1 MLYCGCGRAAK
12 PGKWCP
18 GRSSGQRRSVV
29 ILFFK
34 KNHKYMSKAIDPA
47 TLSSTVS
54 PGEDFYQFVNGS
66 WAERTEIPSD
76 RGRWGS
82 FDELRKLTNER
93 SLALL

>member
-1 MLYCGCGRAAK
+1 LLFRLSLHDAL
-12 PGKWCP
+12 P
-18 GRSSGQRRSVV
+18 
-29 ILFFK
+29 IFLFFK

-93 SLALL
+93 SLALLREDRKSTRLNSSHVK